1 MSKRPITDRRIWDLA
16 GRIASNIRRIRTEKG
31 FTQEDMGD
39 RGLGPRWYQ
48 RLESGRQIPTIP
60 TLDKLARV
68 FKVDIREFF
77 Q

>member
-1 MSKRPITDRRIWDLA
+1 
-16 GRIASNIRRIRTEKG
+16 
-31 FTQEDMGD
+31 MGD

-77 Q
+77 E